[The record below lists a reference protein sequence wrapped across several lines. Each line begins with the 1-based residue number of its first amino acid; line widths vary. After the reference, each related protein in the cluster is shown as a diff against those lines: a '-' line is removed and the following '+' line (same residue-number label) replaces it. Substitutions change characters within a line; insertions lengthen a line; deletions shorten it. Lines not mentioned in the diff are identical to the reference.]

1 MLMLMPPILTTPLL
15 PAQPRLTWIGVID
28 ILVVA
33 ILIYQFL
40 MIVRGRRSAHIL
52 VGVVMLI
59 GTYLASVYLGLELLR
74 GILVS
79 MAAYA
84 PIALIVMF
92 QSELRRLLARIGRR
106 RLLTLGGRVQ
116 RREFAEEIV
125 LALAQLSQTKTGALV
140 VVERDIG
147 LRTFIESGVAIDAVL
162 SRDLLL
168 AIFQNGSALHDGA
181 VIVKGDRVA
190 AAACFLP
197 LSVKPVAAR
206 KLGTRHRAA
215 IGVTEESDCLALVVS
230 EETGHMSVAASGEI
244 ELNVSQEEL
253 EMRIAD
259 HLRRRTA
266 IPPPKSVPMPPA
278 EDQVASHD
286 RFSD

>member
-1 MLMLMPPILTTPLL
+1 MLMMLPPILTTPLL
-15 PAQPRLTWIGVID
+15 PTQPRLTWIGIID

-52 VGVVMLI
+52 VGVAMLV
-59 GTYLASVYLGLELLR
+59 GTYLAAVYLGLELLR

-79 MAAYA
+79 MAPYA

-106 RLLTLGGRVQ
+106 RLLTLGGRLQ

-147 LRTFIESGVAIDAVL
+147 LRTFIESGVALDAVL

-197 LSVKPVAAR
+197 LSVKPVVAR

-215 IGVTEESDCLALVVS
+215 MGVTEESDCLALVVS
-230 EETGHMSVAASGEI
+230 EETGRMSVAASGDI
-244 ELNVSQEEL
+244 ELDVTQEEL
-253 EMRIAD
+253 EHRIAD
-259 HLRRRTA
+259 HLMRRTA
-266 IPPPKSVPMPPA
+266 APLPKSMPKPAA
-278 EDQVASHD
+278 EDQVARQD
-286 RFSD
+286 GFSD